1 MRYGDAS
8 YEDDMY
14 LQFALQQSL
23 LDANAGGGG
32 GGGQRQGQGGLA
44 ESSPD
49 LDYELQR
56 AISESLRMSGNM
68 GGGGGAVDPIPVLSD
83 DFAHALEI
91 SRRDEED
98 RLKRLRDQ
106 EEEEL
111 RQAIALSLNE
121 M

>member
-23 LDANAGGGG
+23 LDANGRSGG
-32 GGGQRQGQGGLA
+32 RPA
-44 ESSPD
+44 ESAD

-56 AISESLRMSGNM
+56 AISESLRMSGGNEAAADYM
-68 GGGGGAVDPIPVLSD
+68 PSLSD
-83 DFAHALEI
+83 DFAQALEI

-98 RLKRLRDQ
+98 RLKRLREQ

-111 RQAIALSLNE
+111 RQAIALSLND